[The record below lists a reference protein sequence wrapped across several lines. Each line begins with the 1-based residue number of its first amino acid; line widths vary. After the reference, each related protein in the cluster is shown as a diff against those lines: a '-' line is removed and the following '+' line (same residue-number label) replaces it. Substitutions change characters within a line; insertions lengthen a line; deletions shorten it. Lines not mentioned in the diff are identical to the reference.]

1 MRMNLIIP
9 FKFYNRSFYISIIS
23 VSKIFNFS
31 LENRRVDGVKNDG
44 RGFLDR

>member
-9 FKFYNRSFYISIIS
+9 FKFYNLSIIS

-31 LENRRVDGVKNDG
+31 LENRTVDGVKNDG